1 MYTEDT
7 EYLQDINLVSEPA
20 LGYGAVSTNSQ
31 YYLINHINHGISY
44 HSFAVLQ
51 EFAPFSVSEWSSY
64 LHLTERT
71 LLRYKTENKIFENI
85 YAEKIIELS
94 KVINKGKDTF
104 SDISTFS
111 KWLSA
116 PSISLGG
123 YKPKDLLATSI
134 GISLVH
140 DELVRIDYG
149 VLA

>member
-1 MYTEDT
+1 M
-7 EYLQDINLVSEPA
+7 
-20 LGYGAVSTNSQ
+20 
-31 YYLINHINHGISY
+31 
-44 HSFAVLQ
+44 
-51 EFAPFSVSEWSSY
+51 
-64 LHLTERT
+64 
-71 LLRYKTENKIFENI
+71 LRYKTENKIFENI

-94 KVINKGKDTF
+94 KVI
-104 SDISTFS
+104 S
-111 KWLSA
+111 KVKILLVIYQRFQNRLSA